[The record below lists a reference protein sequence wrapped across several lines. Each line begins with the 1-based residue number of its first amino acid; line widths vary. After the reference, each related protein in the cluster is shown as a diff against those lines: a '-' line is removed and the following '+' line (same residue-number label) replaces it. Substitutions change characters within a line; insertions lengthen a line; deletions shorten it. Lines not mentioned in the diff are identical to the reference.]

1 MAADWSKRE
10 VARRFEEAATECFL
24 LSARSS
30 HRDHLI
36 WAQRVFSIWA
46 TGNPDYI
53 VQLEADDLIAAAMIL
68 SSERKGSRV

>member
-1 MAADWSKRE
+1 MAADWSRRE

-24 LSARSS
+24 LTARSP
-30 HRDHLI
+30 HRDYLV
-36 WAQRVFSIWA
+36 WAHRVFSIWA

-53 VQLEADDLIAAAMIL
+53 VQLEADDLIAATMIL